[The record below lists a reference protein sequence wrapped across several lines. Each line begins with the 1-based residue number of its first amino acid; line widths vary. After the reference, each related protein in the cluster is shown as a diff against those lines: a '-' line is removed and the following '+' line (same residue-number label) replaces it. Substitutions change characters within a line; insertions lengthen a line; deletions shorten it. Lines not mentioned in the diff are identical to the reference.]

1 MMQRRFEF
9 TTHFRQISNIPR
21 IFLETLSCASWQ
33 STKQPWWDSNTGIK
47 VLALVKVGPRQQ
59 FMVWLWLPQGGLGA
73 TIRRTLNIIRRDTLC
88 KTVWEYSNLWKRIA
102 SFFAQPKIFNP
113 VSKTKAAKV
122 YWPCSQVDRVCQWIF
137 SLIKSTA
144 PLCLFAKIIWSFAN
158 RIQHCKSPN
167 IKNIL
172 VLSITPWVHNNSFMV
187 EHTHT
192 QHSRS

>member
-1 MMQRRFEF
+1 MQQRFEF

-33 STKQPWWDSNTGIK
+33 STKQPWRGSNTGIK

-88 KTVWEYSNLWKRIA
+88 KTVWEYSNYLKTDCE
-102 SFFAQPKIFNP
+102 FFLSTKNFHP

-122 YWPCSQVDRVCQWIF
+122 YWPCSQVGRVCQWIF
-137 SLIKSTA
+137 SLIQSPA
-144 PLCLFAKIIWSFAN
+144 PLCLFAKIIWSFA
-158 RIQHCKSPN
+158 KEF
-167 IKNIL
+167 
-172 VLSITPWVHNNSFMV
+172 SIVKVQT
-187 EHTHT
+187 
-192 QHSRS
+192 